1 MGFSLAVGFLL
12 QKDVSLPGKGNERF
26 WPKQF

>member
-1 MGFSLAVGFLL
+1 MGFSLVGFLL

-26 WPKQF
+26 SPKQF